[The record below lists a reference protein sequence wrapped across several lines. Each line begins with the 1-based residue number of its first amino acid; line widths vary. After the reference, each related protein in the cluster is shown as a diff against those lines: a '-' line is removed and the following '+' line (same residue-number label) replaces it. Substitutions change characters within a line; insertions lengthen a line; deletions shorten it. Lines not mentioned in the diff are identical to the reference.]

1 MPHLLSELK
10 KRLHITWDEDD
21 TDIEKIITRAKAY
34 FKRLTGK
41 SFSFGPNDD
50 ETELLYERCRYVYN
64 NAADE
69 FEENFADELK
79 RLILHVAL
87 EKRKSNGIEENT

>member
-1 MPHLLSELK
+1 MPHLLLELK

-21 TDIEKIITRAKAY
+21 TELENIIKRGKSY

-41 SFSFGPNDD
+41 AFSFGVEDE